1 MDWIDIV
8 KIVSGPLIGA
18 VIGLFTNWIAVRM
31 LFVPRKALYIGKW
44 HVPFTPGVIPRRQEA
59 LARALGNTISESLV
73 RKEDLKRTLCSNGV
87 SRTVAQSVL
96 SLPSVQSIG
105 TRVLGSEKYGRSREK
120 ALDLVTDQILDGIL
134 AVDIGAVI
142 SREASAAVSG
152 YAAANPL
159 VRMFVSDQMIG
170 QLTAPVADKV
180 TAYLQT
186 EGREKLRETLAEKL
200 DTIED
205 KPVRELVKNPE
216 KFETV
221 IISFYRSVVNEYADA
236 VVDHFH
242 IERIVEEKI
251 RAMEP
256 RDLENL
262 VLTVMK
268 KELNALIWLG
278 IPIGFIMG
286 CVTTLINHI

>member
-18 VIGLFTNWIAVRM
+18 VIGLFTNWIAVKM
-31 LFVPRKALYIGKW
+31 LFLPRKALYIGKW

-105 TRVLGSEKYGRSREK
+105 TRVLGSEKYGRSRDK
-120 ALDLVTDQILDGIL
+120 ALDLVTDKILDGIL
-134 AVDIGAVI
+134 AVDIGSVI

-186 EGREKLRETLAEKL
+186 EGREKLRQTLAEQL
-200 DTIED
+200 GGIED
-205 KPVRELVKNPE
+205 KPVRALVKNPE

-221 IISFYRSVVNEYADA
+221 IVSFYRSVVNEYADA

-286 CVTTLINHI
+286 CITTLINHI

>member
-8 KIVSGPLIGA
+8 KIASGPLIGA
-18 VIGLFTNWIAVRM
+18 VIGLITNWIAVKM

-59 LARALGNTISESLV
+59 LASALGNTISQSLV

-87 SRTVAQSVL
+87 SRTVAKSVMT
-96 SLPSVQSIG
+96 LPSVQSIG
-105 TRVLGSEKYGRSREK
+105 TRVLGDEKYSKSRDK
-120 ALDLVTDQILDGIL
+120 ALDLVTDKILEGIL
-134 AVDIGAVI
+134 AVDIGGVI
-142 SREASAAVSG
+142 SREASTAVSG

-159 VRMFVSDQMIG
+159 VRMFVTDQMIS
-170 QLTAPVADKV
+170 QLTAPIADKV
-180 TAYLQT
+180 TDYLQS
-186 EGREKLRETLAEKL
+186 EGRGKLRETLMAQLEG
-200 DTIED
+200 IED

-216 KFETV
+216 KFEMV
-221 IISFYRSVVNEYADA
+221 IVSLYRSLVNEYADA

-286 CVTTLINHI
+286 CITTLINHI

>member
-1 MDWIDIV
+1 MDWITIL
-8 KIVSGPLIGA
+8 KIVSGPIIGA
-18 VIGLFTNWIAVRM
+18 VIGLFTNWIAVKM

-44 HVPFTPGVIPRRQEA
+44 RVPFTPGVIPRRQEA
-59 LARALGNTISESLV
+59 LARALGSTISESLV

-105 TRVLGSEKYGRSREK
+105 TRVLGTKYETSRDK
-120 ALDLVTDQILDGIL
+120 ALDFVTDKLLDGIL
-134 AVDIGAVI
+134 AVDLGDVI
-142 SREASAAVSG
+142 AKEASNAVSG
-152 YAAANPL
+152 YATANPL
-159 VRMFVSDQMIG
+159 VRMFVSDQMIT
-170 QLTAPVADKV
+170 QLTSPIADKV
-180 TAYLQT
+180 EDYLQT
-186 EGREKLRETLAEKL
+186 TGREKLRETLSAQ
-200 DTIED
+200 ISSVED
-205 KPVRELVKNPE
+205 KPVRELVTNHE

-221 IISFYRSVVNEYADA
+221 IVGFYRSLINEYADD

-242 IERIVEEKI
+242 IERIVEDKI
-251 RAMEP
+251 RAMDP

-278 IPIGFIMG
+278 IPIGFVMG
-286 CVTTLINHI
+286 CITTLINHI

>member
-1 MDWIDIV
+1 MDWITIL
-8 KIVSGPLIGA
+8 KIASGPIIGA
-18 VIGLFTNWIAVRM
+18 VIGLFTNWIAVKM

-44 HVPFTPGVIPRRQEA
+44 RVPFTPGVIPRRQEA
-59 LARALGNTISESLV
+59 LARALGSTISESLV

-105 TRVLGSEKYGRSREK
+105 TRVLGTKYETSRDK
-120 ALDLVTDQILDGIL
+120 ALDFVTDKLLDGIL
-134 AVDIGAVI
+134 AVDLGDVI
-142 SREASAAVSG
+142 AKEASNAVSG

-159 VRMFVSDQMIG
+159 VRMFVSDQMIT
-170 QLTAPVADKV
+170 QLTSPIADKV
-180 TAYLQT
+180 EDYLQT
-186 EGREKLRETLAEKL
+186 TGREKLRETLSAQIS
-200 DTIED
+200 TVED
-205 KPVRELVKNPE
+205 KPVRELVTNHE

-221 IISFYRSVVNEYADA
+221 IVGFYRSLINEYADD

-242 IERIVEEKI
+242 IERIVEDKI
-251 RAMEP
+251 RAMDP

-278 IPIGFIMG
+278 IPVGFVMG
-286 CVTTLINHI
+286 CITTLINHI

>member
-1 MDWIDIV
+1 MEWIDIL
-8 KIVSGPLIGA
+8 KIASGPVIGA
-18 VIGLFTNWIAVRM
+18 VIGLFTNWIAVKM
-31 LFVPRKALYIGKW
+31 LFLPRKALYIGKW
-44 HVPFTPGVIPRRQEA
+44 HIPFTPGVIPRRQEA

-105 TRVLGSEKYGRSREK
+105 TRVLGDVKYEKSRDK
-120 ALDLVTDQILDGIL
+120 ALDLVTDKILDGIL
-134 AVDIGAVI
+134 AVDIGSVI

-159 VRMFVSDQMIG
+159 VRMFVSDQMIA

-180 TAYLQT
+180 TAYLET
-186 EGREKLRETLAEKL
+186 EGREKLRQTLAEQL
-200 DTIED
+200 GSIED

-221 IISFYRSVVNEYADA
+221 IVGFYRSVVNEYADA

-286 CVTTLINHI
+286 CITTLINHI